1 MDTYEHIAK
10 LLQEMREIFK
20 NDNDEAEKKQQAQQQ
35 VRRKEMIDFLIYF
48 GMYALAISIVFVIFS
63 ILADLFHWD

>member
-35 VRRKEMIDFLIYF
+35 TSEEKRND
-48 GMYALAISIVFVIFS
+48 
-63 ILADLFHWD
+63 